1 MGSIFRAPKK
11 PPKSQAQLD
20 YEARLARETKAQE
33 ENKKMAEANAK
44 EQEYKKSKGLIGSRS
59 LFGNP
64 GGRGFYS

>member
-1 MGSIFRAPKK
+1 MGSIFRKPKK
-11 PPKSQAQLD
+11 PAKSQAQID

-33 ENKKMAEANAK
+33 EAKAQAEANAK
-44 EQEYKKSKGLIGSRS
+44 ETEYKKAKGLIGSRS